1 MIRKLKI
8 KFVAINMFLVFLVFC
23 ITFYIIFSF
32 YSKTLESRN
41 LRELENIIDMSISD
55 FVRMSETDTSEARSI
70 QFTPLF
76 IATVDPKDGNII
88 SLIKSNVSIDD
99 DDLNHAVQT
108 AVNNKTNSGEIKSLN
123 LRFLKKAN
131 PESIKISFMDISRET
146 ASKASLLLVLFF
158 TLCFALLAFLLISI
172 ILSSIALKPV
182 ATTWN
187 AQKQFIADASHEL
200 KTPLTVLLA
209 NMDILEN
216 NSQDTIKNQEK
227 WINGSK
233 QVALNMKNL
242 IEEMLFLA
250 KSDAGKINLSLEKVD
265 VSDTLVSKILSME
278 AIAYE
283 KNISMDYDD
292 IEENLFT
299 KADEKQLSQIFAILI
314 DNALKY
320 SYENTTI
327 NYHLKKEQ
335 DKIKFAINNKGD
347 IISKEDSKYIF
358 ERFYRVDKSRSREKG
373 GYGLGLSI
381 AKKIADENKIRIWVE
396 SDNENSTTFYLS
408 MAAIKS

>member
-55 FVRMSETDTSEARSI
+55 FVRMSQTDTSEARSI

-108 AVNNKTNSGEIKSLN
+108 AVYNKTNSDEIKSLN

-182 ATTWN
+182 ATAWN

-233 QVALNMKNL
+233 RVALNMKNL

-327 NYHLKKEQ
+327 TYHLKKEQ

-396 SDNENSTTFYLS
+396 SDNENGTTFYLS